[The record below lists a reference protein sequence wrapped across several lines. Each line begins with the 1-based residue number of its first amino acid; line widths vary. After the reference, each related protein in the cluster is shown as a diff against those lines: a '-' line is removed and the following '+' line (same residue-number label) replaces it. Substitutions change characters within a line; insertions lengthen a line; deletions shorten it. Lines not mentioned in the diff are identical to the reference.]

1 MTDPAHP
8 PAPRTTA
15 GSAAGSG
22 AGSAGAGPAAARRAA
37 RWALGVLTLINLF
50 NYLDRYVPAALVE
63 SLRRSPLHVSDT
75 QSGLLMSGFIVVYML
90 TSPLFG
96 ALGDRRRRPPIV
108 AAGIALW
115 SLATGLAGLAR
126 SFAGLLVARSVV
138 GVGEAAYMT
147 ISPAMLADSFP
158 REERGRVFAIFNA
171 ATPIGAAAGYIL
183 GGLVDHHFGWR
194 AAFFVAGF
202 PGLLL
207 ALLMWRL
214 PDPPRGA
221 MDPAAAPATAPP
233 PPGGLTAAAAVPETA
248 AARPGGGLAA
258 AYADLL
264 RNRAFVLIVLGYAA
278 YTFALG
284 ALAYWTPA
292 FLERERGMPAAQATI
307 QFGVIVVATGFFGT
321 FAGGWLGDLLLRKR
335 SQAYLWVSGVAT
347 LAAAPVA
354 LLAFVAASRP
364 VYMAAIVGAEVL
376 LFFSTGP
383 INSAVVN
390 VVAPARRATAVAV
403 NILVI
408 HLLGDVPSP
417 PIVGRLSDATSLGTA
432 FLLLPAVM
440 ALAGLIWIYAAWS
453 EQRREAA
460 AGAPPAPVT

>member
-1 MTDPAHP
+1 MADPAKS
-8 PAPRTTA
+8 
-15 GSAAGSG
+15 SAE
-22 AGSAGAGPAAARRAA
+22 AARAA

-63 SLRRSPLHVSDT
+63 SLRRSELHVSDT

-96 ALGDRRRRPPIV
+96 YLGDRGGRPRIV
-108 AAGIALW
+108 AAGVALW
-115 SLATGLAGLAR
+115 SLATGIAGFAR
-126 SFAGLLVARSVV
+126 SFTGLLVARSVV
-138 GVGEAAYMT
+138 GVGEAAYVT

-158 REERGRVFAIFNA
+158 REQRGRVFAFFNA

-221 MDPAAAPATAPP
+221 MDRDAGPASPVAPDAAAAAPETSAPDATGSAA
-233 PPGGLTAAAAVPETA
+233 TAAATA
-248 AARPGGGLAA
+248 TPGPGAGAASGSLAA
-258 AYADLL
+258 AYRDLA
-264 RNRAFVLIVLGYAA
+264 RNRPFRLIVLGYAA
-278 YTFALG
+278 YAFALG

-292 FLERERGMPAAQATI
+292 FLERERGMAASQATI
-307 QFGVIVVATGFFGT
+307 QFGIIVVATGFVGT
-321 FAGGWLGDLLLRKR
+321 FIGGWLGDMLLRR
-335 SQAYLWVSGVAT
+335 WSQAYLWVSGVAT
-347 LAAAPVA
+347 LVAAPVA
-354 LLAFVAASRP
+354 LLAFVSASRP
-364 VYMAAIVGAEVL
+364 VYISAIVAAEVL

-417 PIVGRLSDATSLGTA
+417 PLIGRLSDATSLGTA
-432 FLLLPAVM
+432 FLVLPVMMAV
-440 ALAGLIWIYAAWS
+440 AGLVWIYAAWS
-453 EQRREAA
+453 EQRRERQRERLYTA
-460 AGAPPAPVT
+460 

>member
-1 MTDPAHP
+1 MADLEN
-8 PAPRTTA
+8 R
-15 GSAAGSG
+15 SAA
-22 AGSAGAGPAAARRAA
+22 RAA
-37 RWALGVLTLINLF
+37 RWALGLLTLVNLF

-63 SLRRSPLHVSDT
+63 SLRRSELHVSDT

-96 ALGDRRRRPPIV
+96 YLGDRGPRPRIV
-108 AAGIALW
+108 AAGIAVW
-115 SLATGLAGLAR
+115 SLATGLAGFAR
-126 SFAGLLVARSVV
+126 SFAGLLTARSVV
-138 GVGEAAYMT
+138 GVGEAAYVT

-158 REERGRVFAIFNA
+158 RSARGRVFAVFNA

-183 GGLVDHHFGWR
+183 GGLVNDHFGWR

-214 PDPPRGA
+214 RDPPRGA
-221 MDPAAAPATAPP
+221 MDRDWEAAVAGAPEAS
-233 PPGGLTAAAAVPETA
+233 AAAAETSAATGTANAVASSEGSAAAGTA
-248 AARPGGGLAA
+248 ASDSLGA
-258 AYADLL
+258 AYGELA
-264 RNRAFVLIVLGYAA
+264 RNRPFRLIVLGYAA

-292 FLERERGMPAAQATI
+292 FLERERGMPASQATI
-307 QFGVIVVATGFFGT
+307 QFGVIVVATGFVGT
-321 FAGGWLGDLLLRKR
+321 FAGGWLGDLLLRR
-335 SQAYLWVSGVAT
+335 WSQAYLWVSGVAT

-354 LLAFVAASRP
+354 LVGFLAASRP
-364 VYMAAIVGAEVL
+364 VYIAAIVAAEVL

-417 PIVGRLSDATSLGTA
+417 PLIGRLSDATSLGTA
-432 FLLLPAVM
+432 FLVLPAMM
-440 ALAGLIWIYAAWS
+440 AVAGLVWIYAAWS
-453 EQRREAA
+453 EQRRERLY
-460 AGAPPAPVT
+460 TR

>member
-1 MTDPAHP
+1 MSEPAHTP
-8 PAPRTTA
+8 TA
-15 GSAAGSG
+15 DGSV
-22 AGSAGAGPAAARRAA
+22 RAA

-63 SLRRSPLHVSDT
+63 SLRRSELHVSDT

-96 ALGDRRRRPPIV
+96 VLGDRGRRPPIV

-126 SFAGLLVARSVV
+126 SFAGLLFARSAV
-138 GVGEAAYMT
+138 GVGEAAYVT

-158 REERGRVFAIFNA
+158 RSERGRVFAVFNA

-183 GGLVDHHFGWR
+183 GGLVASRFGWR

-207 ALLMWRL
+207 AVLMWRL
-214 PDPPRGA
+214 RDPPRGA
-221 MDPAAAPATAPP
+221 TEETVEQEEEAAVVTPAEAAPPT
-233 PPGGLTAAAAVPETA
+233 TAAS
-248 AARPGGGLAA
+248 LAGVYVELA
-258 AYADLL
+258 
-264 RNRAFVLIVLGYAA
+264 RNRPFVLIVLGYAA

-292 FLERERGMPAAQATI
+292 FLERVRGMPSSQATV
-307 QFGVIVVATGFFGT
+307 QFGVIVVATGFVGT
-321 FAGGWLGDLLLRKR
+321 FAGGWLGDMLLRR
-335 SQAYLWVSGVAT
+335 WSEAYLWVSGLAT

-354 LLAFVAASRP
+354 LLAFMAASRP
-364 VYMAAIVGAEVL
+364 VYLAAIVGAEVL
-376 LFFSTGP
+376 LFVSTGP
-383 INSAVVN
+383 INSALVN
-390 VVAPARRATAVAV
+390 VVAPAHRATAMAL

-417 PIVGRLSDATSLGTA
+417 PLIGRLSDATSLAVA
-432 FLLLPAVM
+432 FRVLPVMM
-440 ALAGLIWIYAAWS
+440 ALAGLIWLYAAWRG
-453 EQRREAA
+453 QREEGARRRAAGTAA
-460 AGAPPAPVT
+460 AAEQG

>member
-1 MTDPAHP
+1 MLTSNDPP
-8 PAPRTTA
+8 PAAAERPSA
-15 GSAAGSG
+15 PLPAPAPLPPGGDASPSAAG
-22 AGSAGAGPAAARRAA
+22 RRAA
-37 RWALGVLTLINLF
+37 RWALVVLTLINLF

-63 SLRRSPLHVSDT
+63 SLRRSSLRVTDT
-75 QSGLLMSGFIVVYML
+75 ESGFLMSGFIVVYML

-96 ALGDRRRRPPIV
+96 ALGDRRRRSPIV
-108 AAGIALW
+108 AAGIAVW

-126 SFAGLLVARSVV
+126 NFATLMVSRSVV

-158 REERGRVFAIFNA
+158 RSERGRVFAIFNA

-183 GGLVDHHFGWR
+183 GGLVDHRFGWR
-194 AAFFVAGF
+194 AAFFIAGF

-221 MDPAAAPATAPP
+221 QDRDEGAPTSAAGPGARGVEGSEAAGGAAVQAAPQ
-233 PPGGLTAAAAVPETA
+233 GSL
-248 AARPGGGLAA
+248 AR

-264 RNRAFVLIVLGYAA
+264 RNRAYRLIVLGYAA

-292 FLERERGMPAAQATI
+292 FLERERGMPAGQATI
-307 QFGVIVVATGFFGT
+307 QFGIIVVVTGFVGT
-321 FAGGWLGDLLLRKR
+321 FAGGWLGDWLLRR
-335 SQAYLWVSGVAT
+335 HAEAYLWVSGVAT
-347 LAAAPVA
+347 LLAAPVA
-354 LLAFVAASRP
+354 LVAFSATARP
-364 VYMAAIVGAEVL
+364 LYMAAIVGAEIL
-376 LFFSTGP
+376 LFVSTGP

-390 VVAPARRATAVAV
+390 VVSPARRATAVAL

-417 PIVGRLSDATSLGTA
+417 PLIGRISDSTSLGTA
-432 FLLLPAVM
+432 FKVLPVMM
-440 ALAGLIWIYAAWS
+440 ALAGAIWIYAAWS
-453 EQRREAA
+453 APRHA
-460 AGAPPAPVT
+460 AGD